1 VTALL
6 QQEDQANMLLKL
18 IGVWADL
25 QGTDQTNTEHE
36 LVGQVVPLAIEP
48 FAARR
53 FPGPDSRSQ
62 QEN

>member
-1 VTALL
+1 
-6 QQEDQANMLLKL
+6 MLLKL